1 MHMDTPSYN
10 KVINVVIPMAG
21 RGTRFTSAGY
31 TEVPKPLIDVHGAP
45 MIQRVIENLNTYTK
59 GKLQFHFIVYKEHI
73 NNFKV
78 DELLYKLLPDCNIV
92 TVAKTPQGPCA
103 SSLEAIYYINNDNPL
118 IITNSDQIIEDL
130 NLDKFIETAD
140 KHKLEGLVGTFD
152 SDSPKNSYIEMD
164 INEEFGVRIREKEVI
179 SKFATN
185 GFHYWKKGSY
195 FVSSSLEMILR
206 NDTVN
211 GEYYVAPSYNYLIN
225 KKYKIGKYQFKEH
238 YPIGI
243 PSDLKI
249 YLQKN
254 AI

>member
-1 MHMDTPSYN
+1 MDTPSYN

-103 SSLEAIYYINNDNPL
+103 S
-118 IITNSDQIIEDL
+118 
-130 NLDKFIETAD
+130 
-140 KHKLEGLVGTFD
+140 
-152 SDSPKNSYIEMD
+152 
-164 INEEFGVRIREKEVI
+164 
-179 SKFATN
+179 
-185 GFHYWKKGSY
+185 
-195 FVSSSLEMILR
+195 
-206 NDTVN
+206 
-211 GEYYVAPSYNYLIN
+211 
-225 KKYKIGKYQFKEH
+225 
-238 YPIGI
+238 
-243 PSDLKI
+243 
-249 YLQKN
+249 
-254 AI
+254 